1 MGSFWSLTLPN
12 EITDHFDGTIGDPQY
27 NRYVQVANTISSYLD
42 SLPAGSTY
50 DFTTIYG

>member
-1 MGSFWSLTLPN
+1 MGSLWSLTLPN
-12 EITDHFDGTIGDPQY
+12 EITDHFDGTIGDPRDNQY
-27 NRYVQVANTISSYLD
+27 GQVANTVSSYLG